1 MPKTGLSAVLS
12 DRKDPK
18 DKWELEELPL
28 PETEDDGILI
38 RVQATG
44 ICGSD
49 LHVWRG
55 DGKNPED
62 PEEEPKTLGHE
73 MMGTVYKMG
82 KNIKFDSL
90 RNPLKEGDR
99 VIFPYFFPC
108 MSCYNCIRGEFGA
121 CKFRS
126 RKTYNE
132 WKYCNSGFSQYYY
145 LKPPHFI
152 FHAPEDLS
160 NNSLVALNC
169 ALAQVIEVFNVAKID
184 FGDNVVIQGA
194 GGLGIYATSV
204 AREMGANKVIVIDG
218 QKSRLELARKC
229 GASDTINI
237 NEIPTPEERINL
249 VKELTDSIGADSVI
263 ELVGFP
269 SVLEEGIK
277 MCRMRGKY
285 LEVGSIT
292 INNMINL
299 DANYLVSNQIKFLS
313 FQHYDPWVIPNA
325 VKFLQRTKNKYP
337 LSNLISHQF
346 PLEDINNAFQKSDW
360 TSKNQNSEITRA
372 IINP

>member
-1 MPKTGLSAVLS
+1 MPKTGLSAVLF
-12 DRKDPK
+12 DREDPK
-18 DKWELEELPL
+18 NKWELEELPL
-28 PETEDDGILI
+28 PEIEDDGILI
-38 RVQATG
+38 RVQAAG

-55 DGKNPED
+55 DGKNPND
-62 PEEEPKTLGHE
+62 PKEGPKTLGHE

-82 KNIKFDSL
+82 RNIKFDSL
-90 RNPLKEGDR
+90 RNSLKEGDR
-99 VIFPYFFPC
+99 VIFSYFFPC
-108 MSCYNCIRGEFGA
+108 TSCYNCIRGEFGA

-126 RKTYNE
+126 RKMYHE

-145 LKPPHFI
+145 LQPSHFI
-152 FHAPEDLS
+152 FKAPKELS
-160 NNSLVALNC
+160 DNTLVSLNC
-169 ALAQVIEVFNVAKID
+169 ALAQVIEAFNVAKID

-194 GGLGIYATSV
+194 GGLGIYATAV

-218 QKSRLELARKC
+218 HKSRLKLAKKC
-229 GASDTINI
+229 GASDTIDI
-237 NEIPTPEERINL
+237 NEVSTSEERIEL
-249 VKELTDSIGADSVI
+249 VKDLTDSIGADSVM

-269 SVLEEGIK
+269 AVLEEGIK

-285 LEVGSIT
+285 LEIGSISP
-292 INNMINL
+292 NNMINI
-299 DANYLVSNQIKFLS
+299 DANYLVTNQIRLFS

-325 VKFLQRTKNKYP
+325 VKFLERTKNKFP
-337 LSNLISHQF
+337 LNNLISHQF
-346 PLEDINNAFQKSDW
+346 PLSNINTAFQKSDW